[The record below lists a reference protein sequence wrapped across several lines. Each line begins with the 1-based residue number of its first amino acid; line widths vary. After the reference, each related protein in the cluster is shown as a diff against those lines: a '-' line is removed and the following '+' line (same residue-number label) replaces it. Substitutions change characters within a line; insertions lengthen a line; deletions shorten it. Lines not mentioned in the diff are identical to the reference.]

1 MEKDKTIYY
10 TGIRN
15 IIIVLL
21 IAAFTVA
28 AVVSLFGK
36 QNSKV
41 AAVSNGELN
50 LTDWNENGGD
60 AISLSGKWDFYWNR
74 LVPYNEIEQK
84 TVFPDLSAN
93 VPSVWNRYRI
103 NGKNLSGFGCGTYV
117 LWVTGVKAG
126 RQLGLWIP
134 NFSTAYRLYIND
146 DLLASNGTVSVQ
158 KSEGVAK
165 YNPRAVI
172 FTPESSEFFIVVQV
186 SNYAYARGGM
196 WYSLYLGTAEQISNL
211 AAGINSRDFFLIG
224 CFLLMGFVFLCIFFL
239 RRQEKSS
246 LYFALLCLTAIG
258 RTMIFGAFAVN
269 KILPFNNF
277 EFIVRLDYIIV
288 VCFPGLFA
296 MLVKEHFKDEI
307 KEKAAKAI
315 IIYGCVA
322 SLVFLATPVS
332 FFTGLLYG
340 ILVVDFATMIYIL
353 ICLVRAVLHGRADSV
368 VTLVGFMAVTIGFI
382 HDVLFQDNLI
392 AGGYYELS
400 PVGFFVMLALEAFV
414 LSRRFTALI
423 RQNEMALAELRITSE
438 RERAAELK
446 FLKAQIRPHF
456 LHNSLNTIISVSRK
470 DIDRARELLI
480 EFSTYLRGCFDF
492 NNLNDEIPIENELE
506 FIRSYITLE
515 QARFGDKLKVEY
527 DIDDTGIMVPPLIL
541 QPLVENSVIHG
552 IRPKPEGGK
561 ILIYVKRSGN
571 LLRLGV
577 KDDGCGISQERAA
590 LALSGGGNVRGV
602 GLNNINQRL
611 NKIDG
616 TSLQIKNIESGG
628 TDVFIELRMD
638 GGDNNDPGNIG

>member
-1 MEKDKTIYY
+1 MENDKTIRY

-15 IIIVLL
+15 IIIVISITALM
-21 IAAFTVA
+21 VA

-41 AAVSNGELN
+41 AAASNGELN
-50 LTDWNENGGD
+50 LAAWNENDGG
-60 AISLSGKWDFYWNR
+60 AIPLNGNWGFYWNR
-74 LVPYNEIEQK
+74 LVPYHGIGPK
-84 TVFPDLSAN
+84 TVTQDLTAD

-103 NGKNLSGFGCGTYV
+103 NGKNLPGFGCGTYV
-117 LWVTGVKAG
+117 LKVKGVRSGK
-126 RQLGLWIP
+126 QLGLWIP

-146 DLLASNGTVSVQ
+146 DLLESNGTVSGQ
-158 KSEGVAK
+158 KSGSVAE
-165 YNPRAVI
+165 YNPREVV
-172 FTPESSEFFIVVQV
+172 FTPDSSEFTIVIQV

-196 WYSLYLGTAEQISNL
+196 WYTLYLGTAEQISNL

-246 LYFALLCLTAIG
+246 LYFALLCFTAIG
-258 RTMIFGAFAVN
+258 RTMIFGAFAIN
-269 KILPFNNF
+269 RILPFNNF
-277 EFIVRLDYIIV
+277 EIIVRLDYIIV

-307 KEKAAKAI
+307 KEKAAKVI
-315 IIYGCVA
+315 MIYGGA
-322 SLVFLATPVS
+322 SSLVFLVTPVS

-340 ILVVDFATMIYIL
+340 ILAVDSAVIVYISV
-353 ICLVRAVLHGRADSV
+353 CLVRAVLHGKADSV

-382 HDVLFQDNLI
+382 YDVLFQDNLI

-423 RQNEMALAELRITSE
+423 RQNEVAAELRITSE

-492 NNLNDEIPIENELE
+492 NDLNDEIPIENELE
-506 FIRSYITLE
+506 FLRSYLTLE
-515 QARFGDKLKVEY
+515 QARFGEKLKVEY

-541 QPLVENSVIHG
+541 QPLVENAVIHG
-552 IRPKPEGGK
+552 VRPKPEGGT
-561 ILIYVKRSGN
+561 ILIYVKRNGN

-577 KDDGCGISQERAA
+577 KDDGCGISEARAA
-590 LALSGGGNVRGV
+590 LALSGGGKVRGV
-602 GLNNINQRL
+602 GLYNINQRL
-611 NKIDG
+611 NKLYG

-628 TDVFIELRMD
+628 TDVFMELKTD
-638 GGDNNDPGNIG
+638 GSDNNDPGKIG